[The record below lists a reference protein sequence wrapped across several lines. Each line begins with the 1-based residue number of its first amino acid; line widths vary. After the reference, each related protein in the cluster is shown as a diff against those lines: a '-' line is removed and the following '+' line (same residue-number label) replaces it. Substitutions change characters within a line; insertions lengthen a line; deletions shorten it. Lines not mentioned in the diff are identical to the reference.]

1 MSIEGSQET
10 PVRPCNQILMEILGK
25 LRLQKLISKIIS
37 RLEVVS
43 SQLSFA
49 KLRLFTGFM
58 KANFFTLDFS
68 GISGHEASRSQG
80 HSET

>member
-1 MSIEGSQET
+1 MSTEDSHETLACPRNQVLMGILDNLRHQE
-10 PVRPCNQILMEILGK
+10 
-25 LRLQKLISKIIS
+25 LISKITS
-37 RLEVVS
+37 RVRVVS
-43 SQLSFA
+43 RQLSFA
-49 KLRLFTGFM
+49 ELRLFTGFM